1 MLQQATE
8 ELDVATLGIFRVV
21 FAALSVCPVMSLLGG
36 GGRSVNFEQNLFEV
50 SKRSPVQAD
59 PSEAMSGMFFD
70 DRKKVL

>member
-1 MLQQATE
+1 
-8 ELDVATLGIFRVV
+8 
-21 FAALSVCPVMSLLGG
+21 MSLLGG